1 MDARPNGIALHS
13 QQSLASIDVADE
25 RINFSGEPVENGIVD
40 PGLLDEFKLPFDVAV
55 ETDEM
60 QAPLLPVLDQRIG
73 RAGSVGAAAA
83 EQPVPASAGQR
94 ILRIVSEGIA
104 RISAAHVSAEGAGKP
119 VRIEL
124 RVLEV
129 VFVSQVRT
137 ILTGRLDLADGIG
150 QPVVEGSGLLKRNT
164 GWPCD
169 SEQCDLPPKPA
180 AESVRDQALRSPR
193 DLSSPAGAKPTR
205 KR

>member
-60 QAPLLPVLDQRIG
+60 QAPLLPVLDQWIG

-137 ILTGRLDLADGIG
+137 ILTGRLD
-150 QPVVEGSGLLKRNT
+150 QRS
-164 GWPCD
+164 
-169 SEQCDLPPKPA
+169 A
-180 AESVRDQALRSPR
+180 AFQRPTNFAPSRSRAFSSLSPFDVRVA
-193 DLSSPAGAKPTR
+193 SSR
-205 KR
+205 KRQKSATFCDIWRKTR